1 MVDGEVVVMGIPL
14 LQCRGDRVLLR
25 GGYRPTNLGSRVER
39 GLISCCMAETH
50 FLLVKESPAI
60 KVSRE

>member
-1 MVDGEVVVMGIPL
+1 MGIPL

-25 GGYRPTNLGSRVER
+25 GGYRPMNLGSCVKR
-39 GLISCCMAETH
+39 GLISRCMAEAP

-60 KVSRE
+60 RVSRE

>member
-1 MVDGEVVVMGIPL
+1 MGIPL

-25 GGYRPTNLGSRVER
+25 GGYRPTNLGSRVKR
-39 GLISCCMAETH
+39 GLISRCMAETH